1 MINLILSS
9 IIIYTNYVGIQAV
22 TSYTSY
28 VALILLKIYNSIF
41 ISYESLH
48 NDEGNAVTEFN
59 EVLNKIKDFRDW
71 VNIEIDLVRE
81 ACKEYE
87 NDTPF

>member
-1 MINLILSS
+1 MNNNKVSET
-9 IIIYTNYVGIQAV
+9 Y
-22 TSYTSY
+22 
-28 VALILLKIYNSIF
+28 F
-41 ISYESLH
+41 IACERIHDAADMLYESLH
-48 NDEGNAVTEFN
+48 NDDGNAVTEFN

>member
-1 MINLILSS
+1 MNNNKVSETYFTACERIHDAADML
-9 IIIYTNYVGIQAV
+9 
-22 TSYTSY
+22 
-28 VALILLKIYNSIF
+28 
-41 ISYESLH
+41 YESLH

-59 EVLNKIKDFRDW
+59 EVFKIIKDIRDC

>member
-1 MINLILSS
+1 MNKNKVSET
-9 IIIYTNYVGIQAV
+9 Y
-22 TSYTSY
+22 
-28 VALILLKIYNSIF
+28 F
-41 ISYESLH
+41 IACERIHDAADMLYESLH
-48 NDEGNAVTEFN
+48 NDDGNAVTDFN

>member
-1 MINLILSS
+1 M
-9 IIIYTNYVGIQAV
+9 
-22 TSYTSY
+22 
-28 VALILLKIYNSIF
+28 
-41 ISYESLH
+41 
-48 NDEGNAVTEFN
+48 N

>member
-1 MINLILSS
+1 MNNNKVSETYFTACERIHDAADML
-9 IIIYTNYVGIQAV
+9 
-22 TSYTSY
+22 
-28 VALILLKIYNSIF
+28 
-41 ISYESLH
+41 YESLH

-59 EVLNKIKDFRDW
+59 EVLNKIKDFRAW

>member
-1 MINLILSS
+1 MNKNKVSET
-9 IIIYTNYVGIQAV
+9 Y
-22 TSYTSY
+22 
-28 VALILLKIYNSIF
+28 F
-41 ISYESLH
+41 IACKRIHDAADMLYESLH
-48 NDEGNAVTEFN
+48 NDDGNAVTEFN

>member
-1 MINLILSS
+1 MN
-9 IIIYTNYVGIQAV
+9 
-22 TSYTSY
+22 
-28 VALILLKIYNSIF
+28 NSKVSETYF
-41 ISYESLH
+41 IACERIHDAADMLYESLH
-48 NDEGNAVTEFN
+48 DDEGNAVTEFN

>member
-1 MINLILSS
+1 MNNNKVSETYFTACERIHDAADML
-9 IIIYTNYVGIQAV
+9 
-22 TSYTSY
+22 
-28 VALILLKIYNSIF
+28 
-41 ISYESLH
+41 YESLH

>member
-1 MINLILSS
+1 MNNKKVSETYFHACERIHDAADML
-9 IIIYTNYVGIQAV
+9 
-22 TSYTSY
+22 
-28 VALILLKIYNSIF
+28 
-41 ISYESLH
+41 YESLH
-48 NDEGNAVTEFN
+48 NDDGNAVTEFN

-87 NDTPF
+87 NDKPF

>member
-1 MINLILSS
+1 M
-9 IIIYTNYVGIQAV
+9 
-22 TSYTSY
+22 
-28 VALILLKIYNSIF
+28 KNSKVSETYF
-41 ISYESLH
+41 IACERIHDAADMLYESLH
-48 NDEGNAVTEFN
+48 NNDGNAVTEFN

>member
-1 MINLILSS
+1 MNKNKVSET
-9 IIIYTNYVGIQAV
+9 Y
-22 TSYTSY
+22 
-28 VALILLKIYNSIF
+28 F
-41 ISYESLH
+41 IACERIHDAADMLYESLH
-48 NDEGNAVTEFN
+48 NNDGNAVTEFN

>member
-1 MINLILSS
+1 M
-9 IIIYTNYVGIQAV
+9 
-22 TSYTSY
+22 
-28 VALILLKIYNSIF
+28 KNSKVSETYFHACERIHDAADML
-41 ISYESLH
+41 YESLH
-48 NDEGNAVTEFN
+48 NDDGNAVTEFN

>member
-1 MINLILSS
+1 MNKNKVSET
-9 IIIYTNYVGIQAV
+9 Y
-22 TSYTSY
+22 
-28 VALILLKIYNSIF
+28 F
-41 ISYESLH
+41 IACERIHDAADMLYESLH
-48 NDEGNAVTEFN
+48 NDDGNAVTEFN

>member
-1 MINLILSS
+1 MNNNKVSETYFTACERIHDAADML
-9 IIIYTNYVGIQAV
+9 
-22 TSYTSY
+22 
-28 VALILLKIYNSIF
+28 
-41 ISYESLH
+41 YESLH
-48 NDEGNAVTEFN
+48 NGEGNAVTEFN

>member
-1 MINLILSS
+1 MNNNKVSETYFTACERIHDAADML
-9 IIIYTNYVGIQAV
+9 YD
-22 TSYTSY
+22 
-28 VALILLKIYNSIF
+28 
-41 ISYESLH
+41 SLH

>member
-1 MINLILSS
+1 MN
-9 IIIYTNYVGIQAV
+9 NYKVSETYFTECERIHDA
-22 TSYTSY
+22 
-28 VALILLKIYNSIF
+28 ADML
-41 ISYESLH
+41 YESLH

>member
-1 MINLILSS
+1 MNKNKVSET
-9 IIIYTNYVGIQAV
+9 Y
-22 TSYTSY
+22 
-28 VALILLKIYNSIF
+28 F
-41 ISYESLH
+41 IACERIHDAADMLYESLH
-48 NDEGNAVTEFN
+48 EEERGEAITEFN

>member
-1 MINLILSS
+1 MNKNKVSET
-9 IIIYTNYVGIQAV
+9 Y
-22 TSYTSY
+22 
-28 VALILLKIYNSIF
+28 F
-41 ISYESLH
+41 IACERIHDAADMLYESLH
-48 NDEGNAVTEFN
+48 NDDGNAVTEFN
-59 EVLNKIKDFRDW
+59 EILNKIKDFRDW